1 MPRTLRGMTVRPI
14 RLFGDPVLRTPAD
27 PVVSFDTE
35 LRRLVEDLED
45 TVREPGRAGVAAPQI
60 GVSLRVFAY
69 HVDGV
74 VAHLVN
80 PELSEFAGTQDDEEG
95 CLSVPGLAFPTPRAL
110 SVVATGQDRDGAP
123 VRIAGTGFLARALQ
137 HETDHLD
144 GRLYIDTLTGDA
156 RRQALRELRR
166 LRAPGG

>member
-1 MPRTLRGMTVRPI
+1 MTVRPI

-27 PVVSFDTE
+27 PVTDFDDD
-35 LRRLVEDLED
+35 LRRLVADLED

-74 VAHLVN
+74 VGHLVN
-80 PELSEFAGTQDDEEG
+80 PVLSDPAGTQEDEEG

-110 SVVATGQDRDGAP
+110 SVVATGQDRDGTP
-123 VRIAGTGFLARALQ
+123 VRIAGTGLLARALQ

-144 GRLYIDTLTGDA
+144 GRLYIDRLTGDV
-156 RRQALRELRR
+156 RREALRELRR
-166 LRAPGG
+166 IRPAVP